1 MERDLYVAAATELGT
16 VSVSSDAIA
25 QIVGHAAVESYG
37 VVALASPSRWG
48 RLLPRGATKG
58 VARRADGTTGVGVD
72 LHVVVEQGL
81 NLAEV
86 GTACPCADRAR
97 GGTAYRPE
105 SRRGRGPHRPG
116 AAVALM
122 EIETV
127 RTFARAAL
135 QNLEAHRQRIDDL
148 NVYPVPDGDTGTNLT
163 LTLRSVV
170 EALED
175 SSAEGSADVAKD
187 VVTCRAH
194 GRARELGSHL
204 LPDRAR
210 LRRRAR
216 PVGVGVDRSGSA
228 ARSAAR
234 ATPPT
239 GR

>member
-1 MERDLYVAAATELGT
+1 MDRDLYVAAATELGT

-37 VVALASPSRWG
+37 VVALASPSWWG
-48 RLLPRGATKG
+48 RLLPRGAAKG
-58 VARRADGTTGVGVD
+58 VRVERRDDGVGVD

-86 GTACPCADRAR
+86 GTGVRAR
-97 GGTAYRPE
+97 IAHEVERHTGLKVVEVEVAR
-105 SRRGRGPHRPG
+105 RPG

-122 EIETV
+122 EIETI

-175 SSAEGSADVAKD
+175 SSAEGSADVAKALS
-187 VVTCRAH
+187 RAALMGARGNS
-194 GRARELGSHL
+194 GRDL

-210 LRRRAR
+210 LRRRPR
-216 PVGVGVDRSGSA
+216 PVGRRCRRPGSA

-234 ATPPT
+234 AMPHT